1 MKNEA
6 ETILTAVEKGSS
18 HAAWQQLTPDEL
30 AQIAACVDELKISA
44 AGSDYKLIRQNI
56 EQLDKATR
64 RFAELMMDTEVM
76 AAVKGQ
82 TMDAARAS
90 MGADV
95 TAPHAFAK
103 AEFEEDSV
111 AEEKT

>member
-1 MKNEA
+1 
-6 ETILTAVEKGSS
+6 
-18 HAAWQQLTPDEL
+18 
-30 AQIAACVDELKISA
+30 
-44 AGSDYKLIRQNI
+44 
-56 EQLDKATR
+56 
-64 RFAELMMDTEVM
+64 MMDTEVM